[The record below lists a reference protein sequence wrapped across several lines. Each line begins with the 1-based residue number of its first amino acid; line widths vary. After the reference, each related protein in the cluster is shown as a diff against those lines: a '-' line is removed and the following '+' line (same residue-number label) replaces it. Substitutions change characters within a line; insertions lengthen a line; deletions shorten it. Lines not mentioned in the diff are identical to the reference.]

1 MEIYKLRRHQKFL
14 HMFKEISE
22 RHNVPFE
29 DIVVSRDEQFIQQT
43 DSPESVGVKVY
54 HVLSKCKITF
64 VYILLSNWLHFK
76 GGCVVKSNNNK
87 LNTREE
93 DTKKS
98 RKFQLKVQADKWK
111 KPLIISMKKTEPFK
125 ILYIKC
131 AEELECDV
139 KDVKLL

>member
-1 MEIYKLRRHQKFL
+1 
-14 HMFKEISE
+14 MFKEISE
-22 RHNVPFE
+22 RHNVPIE

-64 VYILLSNWLHFK
+64 VYILLSNCLHFK
-76 GGCVVKSNNNK
+76 GGFVVKSNNNK

-93 DTKKS
+93 DTKKT